1 MESTES
7 KPTGGSITENPKAR
21 LGAVVLIVALIA
33 ATCMFTGGDDTTES
47 APSDAFAGL
56 SPVTDYV
63 FQPATAP
70 GPDPFGPS
78 FANYTITV
86 PTEDLS
92 SGLVGSGST
101 GLYGGTGE
109 NACDIGKMI
118 DFLMANPDRA
128 AAWAGVQGIT
138 VAEIPD
144 YLNSLTSAILMENTL
159 VINHGY
165 SGGMAV
171 PFLAVLEAGTAVL
184 VDADGIP
191 RARCACGNPLGPVEE
206 PPATTETTTTT
217 VGGEVTTTTTVG
229 GEVTT
234 TTTSVTIFTE
244 CPTAEAPP
252 YGFTQE
258 SDGKWTLHTPEG
270 RFVWDPT
277 VPGWHSLPDDG
288 NVYATE
294 SDVPGYDV
302 ECWPCPPESNGGDT
316 PSYDTDD
323 DGDYISDERMLM
335 AIGVDR
341 ASIYIVITASEGGST
356 SEVTVDG
363 GLPAWGGGITIIDP
377 DTTNDYEPEYD
388 GQEGSFDGCFP
399 PCPDDGTWGWE
410 TGLGKNGTVYVWVA
424 PNGDRWTWN
433 DGGWGNFDT
442 ESAITYP
449 SFRDLPGW
457 NDDCFECPEWGWSV
471 TDGVWTWAGPDGI
484 PWEFKNLIDL
494 YDLGPGE
501 TIWVWRATITDHD
514 DGEYVLDIT
523 ELPGWDDQCH
533 ECPEWG
539 WQQNDDGS
547 WVWISPDGTVWGAT
561 ETTDGWVWT
570 FGTPT
575 VTGGVLGVEHITDLP
590 GYLEDCHDCPEWG
603 FVQTKDGG
611 WIWEGPDGNI
621 WAPEKSGTWVPRNI
635 DGDYVSPVRDYRELP
650 GFVED
655 CHECPEW
662 GWEQD
667 KDGGW
672 IWIAPNGD
680 TWTPNA
686 SGEWSSPMGEDD
698 TDGLP
703 LDKWQ
708 YLPGYSEDCHDCPK
722 WGWEQDEDGIWEWR
736 GPDGS
741 IWIDTGDGTWKSAST
756 DVTYDHW
763 SSLPGWSDDCN
774 EGPPEETTVDPPGD
788 TTTTTTTTTAAPQ
801 DSTTTTT
808 TTTTAPAAYQP
819 AVINNLDP
827 SCNVLYITW
836 RNLDPSVPA
845 AWEILVTVDD
855 LQTEP
860 ITKTKETASGTDMA
874 WDFFP
879 YEFYGDAW
887 PPGGQFKVVVS
898 RIDGAAAPLVSTP
911 SNAFVGNLPTYCP

>member
-1 MESTES
+1 M
-7 KPTGGSITENPKAR
+7 
-21 LGAVVLIVALIA
+21 LIVALIA

-109 NACDIGKMI
+109 NACDVGKMI

-144 YLNSLTSAILMENTL
+144 YLNSLTPAILMENTL

-165 SGGMAV
+165 SSGSAT

-217 VGGEVTTTTTVG
+217 VGGEVTTTTT
-229 GEVTT
+229 
-234 TTTSVTIFTE
+234 SVTIFTD
-244 CPTAEAPP
+244 CPTTEAPP
-252 YGFTQE
+252 YGFNQE
-258 SDGKWTLHTPEG
+258 ADGKWTLHTPEG
-270 RFVWDPT
+270 RYVWAPT

-288 NVYATE
+288 NIYATE

-302 ECWPCPPESNGGDT
+302 VCWPCPAESSGGDT

-323 DGDYISDERMLM
+323 DGDYISDERMLLSL
-335 AIGVDR
+335 GLDR
-341 ASIYIVITASEGGST
+341 TETYVVIVTKDLYPEILTST
-356 SEVTVDG
+356 
-363 GLPAWGGGITIIDP
+363 IDP
-377 DTTNDYEPEYD
+377 DAIGTFAPGAISTITPNDAKDYEPEYD
-388 GQEGSFDGCFP
+388 ATEGSFDGCFP

-424 PNGDRWTWN
+424 PNGDRWTWS

-442 ESAITYP
+442 ESAISYP

-471 TDGVWTWAGPDGI
+471 TDGVWTWTGPDGI
-484 PWEFKNLIDL
+484 PWEFKNIIDL
-494 YDLGPGE
+494 YDLGPDE
-501 TIWVWRATITDHD
+501 TIWVWSATITDKD
-514 DGEYVLDIT
+514 DGEYVLNIT
-523 ELPGWDDQCH
+523 DLPGWDDDCN

-539 WQQNDDGS
+539 WQQNADGS
-547 WVWISPDGTVWGAT
+547 WVWVDPNGTTWAFEQYT
-561 ETTDGWVWT
+561 LGWRWV
-570 FGTPT
+570 FNNPT
-575 VTGGVLGVEHITDLP
+575 VVDTESGFENIVDLP
-590 GYLEDCHDCPEWG
+590 GYLEDC
-603 FVQTKDGG
+603 
-611 WIWEGPDGNI
+611 N
-621 WAPEKSGTWVPRNI
+621 
-635 DGDYVSPVRDYRELP
+635 
-650 GFVED
+650 
-655 CHECPEW
+655 ECPE
-662 GWEQD
+662 
-667 KDGGW
+667 
-672 IWIAPNGD
+672 
-680 TWTPNA
+680 
-686 SGEWSSPMGEDD
+686 
-698 TDGLP
+698 
-703 LDKWQ
+703 
-708 YLPGYSEDCHDCPK
+708 

-736 GPDGS
+736 DPDGS

-756 DVTYDHW
+756 DVTYAHW

-774 EGPPEETTVDPPGD
+774 EGPPEETTVDPPKD
-788 TTTTTTTTTAAPQ
+788 TTTTTTTAPQDSTTTTTTTAPQDSTTTTTTTTTTAPQ
-801 DSTTTTT
+801 DSTTT

-819 AVINNLDP
+819 ALINNPDP
-827 SCNVLYITW
+827 SCAALYITW
-836 RNLDPSVPA
+836 RNPDPTAPT
-845 AWEILVTVDD
+845 AWEVLVTVDD
-855 LQTEP
+855 LQTDP
-860 ITKTKETASGTDMA
+860 VTKTKETVSGTDLA
-874 WDFFP
+874 LDFFP
-879 YEFYGDAW
+879 YEFYGGAW

-911 SNAFVGNLPTYCP
+911 SDAFVGNLPTYCS